1 MAPEVNVYQDWLGI
15 KATPP
20 LNHYQLLKLKP
31 FEDNTAVIRK
41 HYRKLNAHV
50 RKYAT
55 GEFADQSQDLLN
67 ELAKAMLCLTD
78 QRRKEEY
85 DASLGRKQ
93 EKKRRRHSLEDLLL
107 GNHILDQQQ
116 LEKAKTFADVV
127 GLDLHQ
133 AVLQQKFAKPEI
145 VTLAY
150 AESIGLPYI
159 DLDDIGVEEDYA
171 AKIPPAMARQHS
183 LVPVMVDDR
192 QLLVA
197 SPTPVNPDVEDDLR
211 MRFEMPVRTVICRPQ
226 QINEAIKKHFPR
238 DAGGKE
244 DASSAAT
251 KAAEAAAM
259 AGASDSEMTTPETP
273 VKKEKTPVTSK
284 TEGGGNKKTY
294 TILGFN
300 FSFIASLLLLYIFLE
315 LLGFFPALLVS
326 VVIAGLVAGI
336 VYLISPE

>member
-20 LNHYQLLKLKP
+20 LNHYQLLKLKT

-50 RKYAT
+50 RKFAT
-55 GEFADQSQDLLN
+55 GEFSDLSQDLLN

-107 GNHILDQQQ
+107 GNHILDQEQ
-116 LEKAKTFADVV
+116 LKKAKNFADAV

-133 AVLQQKFAKPEI
+133 AVLQQKMAKPEI

-150 AESIGLPYI
+150 AESIGLPFI
-159 DLDDIGVEEDYA
+159 DLNDIGVHEEIA
-171 AKIPPAMARQHS
+171 EQIPPTIARQHS
-183 LVPVMVDDR
+183 LVPVMVDEN
-192 QLLVA
+192 QLLIA
-197 SPTPVNPDVEDDLR
+197 SPAPVSPDVEDDLR
-211 MRFEMPVRTVICRPQ
+211 LRLDMPVRTVICVPS

-238 DAGGKE
+238 DAAGKE
-244 DASSAAT
+244 DASSTAGKAAAAAAAVTETPDVAAT
-251 KAAEAAAM
+251 
-259 AGASDSEMTTPETP
+259 ASSP
-273 VKKEKTPVTSK
+273 KEKSPSSGN
-284 TEGGGNKKTY
+284 EGGGNKKTY
-294 TILGFN
+294 TILAFN
-300 FSFIASLLLLYIFLE
+300 FSFIISLLILYLVLE
-315 LLGFFPALLVS
+315 LLSFPLALAVS

-336 VYLISPE
+336 VFLVSPD